1 MKKLVFTILLFL
13 ILNISVLAQESKPSN
28 ATPINSDQNNAIAQK
43 ERITQLEGEVFWL
56 GLLAAMGFILPVPL
70 GFYHIYRTRELLAQ
84 IGEMQIKFNEQNNK
98 LAQVNPLIETNRQLE
113 EQLRQVQENFRLAMK
128 SNQEKHQEAIEK
140 LKSEMHFLELE
151 NKRISG
157 VLMLKEQVAKRSSPG
172 S

>member
-13 ILNISVLAQESKPSN
+13 ILNISVLAQESKSPS
-28 ATPINSDQNNAIAQK
+28 PIANNDQNNAIAQK

-84 IGEMQIKFNEQNNK
+84 IGEMQVKFDEQNNK
-98 LAQVNPLIETNRQLE
+98 LTQVNPLMETNRQLQ
-113 EQLRQVQENFRLAMK
+113 EQLRQVQENFRVAMK

-140 LKSEMHFLELE
+140 LKTEMHFLELE

>member
-1 MKKLVFTILLFL
+1 MKKLVFSTLLFL
-13 ILNISVLAQESKPSN
+13 TLNISVLAQESKPSN
-28 ATPINSDQNNAIAQK
+28 STPINNEANNAIAQK
-43 ERITQLEGEVFWL
+43 ERINQLEGEVFWL

-84 IGEMQIKFNEQNNK
+84 IGEMQVKFNEQNNK
-98 LAQVNPLIETNRQLE
+98 LTQVNPLIETNKQLE
-113 EQLRQVQENFRLAMK
+113 EQLRQVQENFRVAIK

-140 LKSEMHFLELE
+140 LKTEMHFLELE

>member
-1 MKKLVFTILLFL
+1 MKKLIFSILLFL
-13 ILNISVLAQESKPSN
+13 LLNINILAQPSN
-28 ATPINSDQNNAIAQK
+28 DSNSTSNDTNNAQVQK
-43 ERITQLEGEVFWL
+43 ERIIQLEDEVFWL

-70 GFYHIYRTRELLAQ
+70 GFYHIYRTRELLAR
-84 IGEMQIKFNEQNNK
+84 IGEMEIKFNEQNNK
-98 LAQVNPLIETNRQLE
+98 LAQVNLLTETNRQLE
-113 EQLRQVQENFRLAMK
+113 GQLKQVQENFRLAIT

-140 LKSEMHFLELE
+140 LKTEMHFLELE

>member
-28 ATPINSDQNNAIAQK
+28 TTPINSDQNNAIAQK